1 MTAIHETAYPR
12 TRSNPTDRELNELFT
27 PTPADIAFARRHTKS
42 AVSRLGLLVLL
53 KTFQRLGYFPNWA
66 AIPPRI
72 VQHIATVTEFTDL
85 ADGLQQYEQGQF
97 RWQHLG
103 LIRDYLGVK
112 AFSAG
117 GQRVMIAAMLEAAH
131 SKDIIADLI
140 NVGIEA
146 LVQARFELP
155 AFSALLR
162 AAGKA
167 RARVNRRYY
176 EQVYNALDERQKTLI
191 THLLTRAEDETK
203 SPWHRLK
210 QEPRQPTPK
219 HMREFIQHLRWLQ
232 SLNGAYHVLDT
243 VPETKL
249 QRFVDEAR
257 ALNVNRM
264 NEMQPTKRLT
274 LAIAL
279 IRARTAQAL
288 DDLGE
293 MFIRRISKLHQRAD
307 EALQNYRLGHQAQTD
322 ELIALLAN
330 LLDGWRQ
337 AETWDERLRR
347 LNALIGDN
355 ADALCERC
363 EVYLSYAGNNY
374 LPFLPRLY
382 KSQRGLYVEA
392 LALLQPTSTSTDK
405 ALEHAIAF
413 LLQQRMARAQRLSVM
428 CKVSGAV
435 ESRLDLSWVP
445 QRWWKAVTGLNRRD
459 VIVETVDRRY
469 FELCVLSCVMLE
481 LKSGDLFIA
490 GAERFGDYR
499 AQLIS
504 WEDYE
509 QHVASYCEQVGIS
522 ADPTQFIEHLKTWL
536 GDAIHTLD
544 VAFPDNAAVTIK
556 DGEPIIHRLEKQA
569 EPENFGLINRLL
581 SERLPERN
589 LLDMLADT
597 EHWLNWTRRFGPLS
611 GFEARIDSPRER
623 YVTNTFCYGRY
634 LGPSQT
640 ARAMKDIDRRHVAYI
655 NQYHVTEQNLLDV
668 NVEVINAYNRF
679 KLPKLWGSGKSAAA
693 DGTKW
698 DVYEQNLLSEYH
710 IRYGGWG
717 GIGYYHVSD
726 TYIALFSS
734 FVACGVWEAVHI
746 LDGLLENRSE
756 IRPDTLHAD
765 TQGQSESVFG
775 LAYLLAIQ
783 LMPRIRNWKD
793 LTLYL
798 PHKAFA
804 VEHIGELF
812 SDTIDWQLIKTHLP
826 DMLRVA
832 LSISHG
838 KIRSSTILRRLGT
851 YGRKKNKVYLAFREL
866 GRVVRTVFLL
876 NFVSDPELRRTIT
889 AATNTSEAWNAF
901 IQWVAFGGDGI
912 IRENSRD
919 EQRKIIRYNHLVA
932 NLLVFHNAVSMTRAL
947 QELIDEGHPVTEEII
962 ARLAPYRTDHIN
974 RFGSYELKFDQ
985 VPEPIAEDLQL

>member
-27 PTPADIAFARRHTKS
+27 PTPADLAFARRHTKS
-42 AVSRLGLLVLL
+42 AISRLGLLVLL
-53 KTFQRLGYFPNWA
+53 KTFQRLGYFPNLA

-72 VQHIATVTEFTDL
+72 VQHIATVTEFTDI

-97 RWQHLG
+97 RWQHMG
-103 LIRDYLGVK
+103 LIRDYLGVE

-131 SKDIIADLI
+131 SKDIIADII

-146 LVQARFELP
+146 LVRARFELP

-167 RARVNRRYY
+167 RAQVNRRYY
-176 EQVYNALDERQKTLI
+176 EQVYNALDDRQKTLI

-210 QEPRQPTPK
+210 QEPRQPPPK

-274 LAIAL
+274 LTVAL

-288 DDLGE
+288 DDLAE
-293 MFIRRISKLHQRAD
+293 MFVRRISKLHQRAD

-355 ADALCERC
+355 ADALRERC
-363 EVYLSYAGNNY
+363 DVYLSYAGNNY

-405 ALEHAIAF
+405 ALEQAIAF
-413 LLQQRMARAQRLSVM
+413 LLQQRTARAQRLSVT
-428 CKVSGAV
+428 CKVRDAV

-469 FELCVLSCVMLE
+469 FELCVFSCVMLE

-490 GAERFGDYR
+490 GSERFGDYR
-499 AQLIS
+499 TQLIG

-509 QHVASYCEQVGIS
+509 RHVASYCEQAGIS
-522 ADPTQFIEHLKTWL
+522 ADPTQFVEHLKTWL
-536 GDAIHTLD
+536 SDAIHTLD

-556 DGEPIIHRLEKQA
+556 DGEPVIRRLEKQA

-597 EHWLNWTRRFGPLS
+597 EHWLNWTRLFGPLS

-623 YVTNTFCYGRY
+623 YVTNTFCYGCY

-640 ARAMKDIDRRHVAYI
+640 ARAMKDIDRRHVAYV
-655 NQYHVTEQNLLDV
+655 NQYHVTEQNLLNA
-668 NVEVINAYNRF
+668 NVEVINTYNRF
-679 KLPKLWGSGKSAAA
+679 KLPKLWGSGKSASA

-734 FVACGVWEAVHI
+734 FIACGVWEAVHI
-746 LDGLLENRSE
+746 LDGLLENRSK

-775 LAYLLAIQ
+775 LAYLLAIH

-798 PHKAFA
+798 PHKAFT
-804 VEHIGELF
+804 VEYIGELF

-932 NLLVFHNAVSMTRAL
+932 NLLVFHNAVSMTRVL

-985 VPEPIAEDLQL
+985 VPEPIAQDLQL